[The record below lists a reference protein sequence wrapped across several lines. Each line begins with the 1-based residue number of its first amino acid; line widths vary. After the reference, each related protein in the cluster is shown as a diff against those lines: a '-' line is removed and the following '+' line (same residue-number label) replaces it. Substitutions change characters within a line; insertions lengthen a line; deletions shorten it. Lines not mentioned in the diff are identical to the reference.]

1 MSAKSYSS
9 GRSPPILDPMESY
22 PVERALTQD
31 EIDRVFRSQ
40 RAAEVPDTKRAV
52 AYDFRRPDR
61 IAKDQI
67 RAIHLLHEN
76 FSRSLASSLSAYLR
90 VYVTAN
96 LISVEQLSFAEFS
109 QCLPS
114 PTCLVLL
121 GMKPYDGT
129 AVLEINLSLIF
140 PILEAMLGGT
150 GKSALKITREMT
162 EIEQVVLDG
171 FYRIVLHDLQQAW
184 SSTTPISF
192 SIQGRETDPQLLQ
205 VMAPNEAVVSIA
217 IEVRMGESTGMIN
230 IGVPSITIK
239 MLRRKFDQQWTSR
252 RAESSPADQER
263 ILNIM
268 RNSTV
273 AIEARMPDT
282 ELAVRELLELEPG
295 TLLNLGQSL
304 AQPVDV
310 LVNGRRKYRAR
321 VGCAGHRRA
330 VVIDSPIE
338 AQ

>member
-1 MSAKSYSS
+1 MDIHS
-9 GRSPPILDPMESY
+9 L
-22 PVERALTQD
+22 ERALSQD
-31 EIDRVFRSQ
+31 EIDRLFRSQ

-121 GMKPYDGT
+121 GMKPYDGN

-150 GKSALKITREMT
+150 GKSRLKITREMT

-184 SSTTPISF
+184 SGTTPISF
-192 SIQGRETDPQLLQ
+192 TIQGRETEPQLLQ

-217 IEVRMGESTGMIN
+217 IEVRLGEATGMIN

-239 MLRRKFDQQWTSR
+239 MMRRKFDQQWSNR
-252 RAESSPADQER
+252 RADSSAGDQQR
-263 ILNIM
+263 VLQIM
-268 RNSTV
+268 RSSMTNL
-273 AIEARMPDT
+273 EARMNGST
-282 ELAVRELLELEPG
+282 LSVRELLELEPG
-295 TLLNLGQSL
+295 MLLRTGHSL
-304 AQPVDV
+304 SEPVDL
-310 LVNGRRKYRAR
+310 LVNGCKKYRAQ
-321 VGCAGHRRA
+321 VGSVGAHRA
-330 VVIDSPIE
+330 VIIDSLLK
-338 AQ
+338 A

>member
-1 MSAKSYSS
+1 MSPEYGYSF
-9 GRSPPILDPMESY
+9 RRRPPILIGMEIH
-22 PVERALTQD
+22 PLERALSQD

-40 RAAEVPDTKRAV
+40 RTAEVPDAKRAV

-121 GMKPYDGT
+121 GMQPYDGN

-150 GKSALKITREMT
+150 GKSSLKVTREMT

-184 SSTTPISF
+184 STTTPIAF
-192 SIQGRETDPQLLQ
+192 SIQGRETEPQLLQ

-252 RAESSPADQER
+252 RAESSVADQER
-263 ILNIM
+263 ILQIM
-268 RNSTV
+268 RGSVV
-273 AIEARMPDT
+273 AIEARMNNT
-282 ELAVRELLELEPG
+282 GLSVRELLELEPG
-295 TLLNLGQSL
+295 TLLKLGHSL
-304 AQPVDV
+304 TEPVDL
-310 LVNGRRKYRAR
+310 LVNGRRKYRAQ
-321 VGCAGHRRA
+321 VGCAGRRRA
-330 VVIDSPIE
+330 VVIDSR
-338 AQ
+338 ADA